1 MFRPSLTLQTGRFC
15 VNVPFMDKE
24 ILPKAVPSRYKIAVT
39 TKNIEESCRNDS
51 RHCMIADAIKE
62 QFPEARNISVD
73 MMTIRWSDPRKGW
86 RYIYLTPKP
95 AQKALIAY
103 DFGKKIEPFSFQV
116 RSGHAVP
123 MYLGSGK
130 NRKRAHKIRQDK
142 IMKIT
147 DKTIVQSVGRD
158 APQMWPKKN
167 AGKSGGRPK
176 EWHPSHNSL
185 REFGFLGFT
194 KEDF

>member
-1 MFRPSLTLQTGRFC
+1 MNQFLK
-15 VNVPFMDKE
+15 V
-24 ILPKAVPSRYKIAVT
+24 VPSRYKIEVT
-39 TKNIEESCRNDS
+39 AENIQESCKTNA
-51 RHCMIADAIKE
+51 RHCMIADAIAC
-62 QFPEARNISVD
+62 QFPKVRNISVD
-73 MMTIRWSDPRKGW
+73 MMTIRWSDPEKGW

-103 DFGKKIEPFSFQV
+103 DMGEQIEPFSFQV

-130 NRKRAHKIRQDK
+130 NRKRAHKVTEGK
-142 IMKIT
+142 ILKVT

-158 APQMWPKKN
+158 TPPMWP
-167 AGKSGGRPK
+167 GKIQNVKGRPK

-185 REFGFLGFT
+185 RQFGFLGFT
-194 KEDF
+194 KDFVKK